1 MSRPRYAWWGYV
13 KNMIRRYPALKQEY
27 ADLHSQS
34 VTANYSGM
42 PRSGGVSRGVEGL
55 AIRELPSTKQREY
68 EAVRRAVETTERYVN
83 GRDRLKVIDMV
94 LWKRSHTL
102 EGAALMVPCSVMTAR
117 RYHTAFIMEVAKVY
131 GLLDKD
137 EPQEPKNRC
146 NIVSSR
152 DGQ

>member
-27 ADLHSQS
+27 SDLHSQS
-34 VTANYSGM
+34 VTANYSWM
-42 PRSGGVSRGVEGL
+42 PRTGGASRGVEGL

-68 EAVRRAVETTERYVN
+68 EAVGRAVETTERYVT

-102 EGAALMVPCSVMTAR
+102 EGAALMVPCSIATAW
-117 RYHTAFIMEVAKVY
+117 RYHGEFIKLVAKLY
-131 GLLDKD
+131 GLMDD
-137 EPQEPKNRC
+137 N
-146 NIVSSR
+146 
-152 DGQ
+152 